1 MNRRAKRETPII
13 LVVESSVLARL
24 VLCDYL
30 RECKY
35 RVFEASHAVEAIEV
49 LSGCGFQIHVVLS
62 EVGLP
67 GEVDGFSLAHTVR
80 NRWPQTKVLL
90 AGTISRAADLAAELC
105 DDGPLLAKPY
115 DKQLVVDRIKRFR
128 SGKHF
133 GADDWNKPMA
143 VRSSA
148 L

>member
-1 MNRRAKRETPII
+1 MNNRAKRQAPII

-35 RVFEASHAVEAIEV
+35 RVFEASNAVEAIDV
-49 LSGCGFQIHVVLS
+49 LSSCGFQIHVVLS

-67 GEVDGFSLAHTVR
+67 GEVDGFGLAHAVR
-80 NRWPQTKVLL
+80 KKWPLTKVLL
-90 AGTISRAADLAAELC
+90 AGTISRAADLAADLC
-105 DDGPLLAKPY
+105 EDGPLLAKPY
-115 DKQLVVDRIKRFR
+115 DKQLVVDRIKRLR

-133 GADDWNKPMA
+133 GGEDWSKPMA
-143 VRSSA
+143 IRSSG

>member
-1 MNRRAKRETPII
+1 MNSRAKREIPII

-35 RVFEASHAVEAIEV
+35 RVFEASNAEEAIDV
-49 LSGCGFQIHVVLS
+49 LSSCGFQIHVVLS

-80 NRWPQTKVLL
+80 ERWPQTKVLL
-90 AGTISRAADLAAELC
+90 AGTISRAADLAADLC

-115 DKQLVVDRIKRFR
+115 DEQLVVDRIKRLR
-128 SGKHF
+128 SGKYL
-133 GADDWNKPMA
+133 GAENWTNLMA
-143 VRSSA
+143 IKSSGS
-148 L
+148 